1 MVPPSKVN
9 LQKGQVLS
17 GKYEI
22 AEPLGRGLITQAFK
36 AYHKALL
43 KDVVVKV
50 LDPRVALDKALMR
63 RFVSEIESITKL
75 EVHPN
80 IAWVLDLD
88 KDGIWVYFVTEYYP
102 KSLRELLKEVGKLE
116 PEEAK
121 AVALQ
126 VLKALEY
133 AHQNGI
139 THRDLRP
146 ENILFREDGSVVVAD
161 FGIGDVAREAVV
173 KLKITH
179 FLPSP
184 AYLAPEQIR
193 SPKSVDHRA
202 DIYSLGAIL
211 YEMLAGEPPFSG
223 DIRSIYS
230 QKFLGKV
237 KELEGVPEDLAQ
249 AVYRAL
255 DQDPRARFQSAR
267 EFAEAIEPQVKR
279 EVRWAAL
286 KFPVEAIV
294 AGGFKARWEEEVQA
308 DEEAKLRVKA
318 LKYPLT
324 VKPGEELEVELVADG
339 DSVMAG
345 LEPQGALELLSPSFT
360 QLPAKWKLVA
370 RAPGWHRLKLVLKRE
385 GEEVLKS
392 PIGINLLA
400 AEISKKGL
408 FRK

>member
-1 MVPPSKVN
+1 MAPPKVN
-9 LQKGQVLS
+9 LEKGQVLS

-22 AEPLGRGLITQAFK
+22 AEPLGKGLITQAFR

-63 RFVSEIESITKL
+63 RLVSEIEAITKL

-102 KSLRELLKEVGKLE
+102 KSLRDLLKEKGKLE

-133 AHQNGI
+133 AHSNGI

-146 ENILFREDGSVVVAD
+146 ENILLRENGGVVVAD

-179 FLPSP
+179 FMPSP

-202 DIYSLGAIL
+202 DLYSLGAVL
-211 YEMLAGEPPFSG
+211 YEMLAGEPPFTG
-223 DIRSIYS
+223 DIRTVYS

-237 KELEGVPEDLAQ
+237 KELVGVPEELARV
-249 AVYRAL
+249 VYRAL
-255 DQDPRARFQSAR
+255 EQDPRSRFQTAE
-267 EFAEAIEPQVKR
+267 EFAEALEPRIKR
-279 EVRWAAL
+279 QVRWERV
-286 KFPVEAIV
+286 PVPLEV
-294 AGGFKARWEEEVQA
+294 FGPGFKASWEEEVELDA
-308 DEEAKLRVKA
+308 DAGVSLEGLRH
-318 LKYPLT
+318 PLV
-324 VKPGEELEVELVADG
+324 VKPEEEFEVELLGEGEGVI
-339 DSVMAG
+339 AG
-345 LEPQGALELLSPSFT
+345 LEPSEGLELLSASFT
-360 QLPAKWKLVA
+360 ELPARWKL
-370 RAPGWHRLKLVLKRE
+370 RALGEGWREAKLSLKKD
-385 GEEVLKS
+385 GEEVFRTGLTLK
-392 PIGINLLA
+392 LLA
-400 AEISKKGL
+400 APHSSKKGL
-408 FRK
+408 FRR